1 MTLLAATTLSTLEQ
15 IHSINLRAV
24 FGGSIFILCCLI
36 ATSLFKNNARARY
49 YVFLALI
56 SAIGLVS
63 GVLIAGAWY
72 VAQNP
77 DIVFFW
83 STTL

>member
-1 MTLLAATTLSTLEQ
+1 MTVLTASTLSTLEQ

-24 FGGSIFILCCLI
+24 FGGSVFILCCLI
-36 ATSLFKNNARARY
+36 AASLFKKNARASY
-49 YVFLALI
+49 YVFLVLI

-63 GVLIAGAWY
+63 GVLIASSWY

-77 DIVFFW
+77 DVVFFW